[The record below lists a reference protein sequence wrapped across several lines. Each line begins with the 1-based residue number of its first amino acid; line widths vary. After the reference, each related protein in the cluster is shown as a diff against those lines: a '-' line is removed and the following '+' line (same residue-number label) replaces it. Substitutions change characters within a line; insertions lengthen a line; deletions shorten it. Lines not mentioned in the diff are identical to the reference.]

1 METKKDKIL
10 DKLRK
15 LMNLKE
21 SATELGNKG
30 EANAAA
36 AGITR
41 LLMEYNL
48 TENDIPENEKIDNPI
63 VSEEIPFKVS
73 EANGSWYSKLVSVI
87 CEYNMCRSLI
97 IRTRNNGRM
106 KRSKFEIIGRK
117 KNVEVVLY
125 LISFLSHKFTA
136 IGERDYSQ
144 YKHDCMFKYG
154 IYPQSLVMYL
164 KSFLYGCVIGLCE
177 KFEEARKELQNS
189 TNITALVSTTNSEID
204 DYLKGEKIGT
214 ARASKAE
221 IDALCA
227 KRGTTVGRNI
237 EIHKGIHADAVSEDL
252 RLM

>member
-73 EANGSWYSKLVSVI
+73 EANGSWYGKLISVSV
-87 CEYNMCRSLI
+87 
-97 IRTRNNGRM
+97 
-106 KRSKFEIIGRK
+106 
-117 KNVEVVLY
+117 
-125 LISFLSHKFTA
+125 
-136 IGERDYSQ
+136 
-144 YKHDCMFKYG
+144 
-154 IYPQSLVMYL
+154 
-164 KSFLYGCVIGLCE
+164 
-177 KFEEARKELQNS
+177 
-189 TNITALVSTTNSEID
+189 NIT
-204 DYLKGEKIGT
+204 
-214 ARASKAE
+214 
-221 IDALCA
+221 CA
-227 KRGTTVGRNI
+227 VI
-237 EIHKGIHADAVSEDL
+237 LS
-252 RLM
+252 